1 MITPQEIQEKEF
13 DKAVRG
19 YNAEQVDV
27 FLDEIT
33 TDLEALLA
41 EKAEMQAQLDKAM
54 AKMEEYKSQEGAVI
68 KTLESARAL
77 MKDISAS
84 AEKRAD
90 IIMKNAELDA
100 DQILRTA
107 RDSVE
112 KLKDEEKEL
121 TFRVSSLKNR
131 FRNILQTELDRF
143 EKVDLDIFGTM
154 LQDSKATVVTP
165 AQQQS
170 AQAEF
175 DSLTKVDLKPIFD
188 KNTADDLAETKV
200 IKKEE

>member
-19 YNAEQVDV
+19 YNAEQVDT
-27 FLDEIT
+27 FLDEMT
-33 TDLEALLA
+33 ADFEALLA
-41 EKAEMQAQLDKAM
+41 DKAAVEEELAAAN
-54 AKMEEYKSQEGAVI
+54 AKLDEYKAQEGAVI

-77 MKDISAS
+77 MNDISAS

-100 DQILRTA
+100 DQMLRTA
-107 RDSVE
+107 KDSVE
-112 KLKDEEKEL
+112 KLREEEKEL
-121 TFRVSSLKNR
+121 KYRVSSLKNR

-143 EKVDLDIFGTM
+143 EKVDLDIFGAI
-154 LQDSKATVVTP
+154 LGESALSAEKA
-165 AQQQS
+165 ASASS

-175 DSLTKVDLKPIFD
+175 DRLTKVDMEPVID
-188 KNTADDLAETKV
+188 TAADPDATRI
-200 IKKEE
+200 IKREE

>member
-41 EKAEMQAQLDKAM
+41 EKAEMQAQLDKAT

>member
-19 YNAEQVDV
+19 YNAEQVDL
-27 FLDEIT
+27 FLDELT
-33 TDLEALLA
+33 TDLEALIA
-41 EKAEMQAQLDKAM
+41 EKDELAAKLEKAN

-77 MKDISAS
+77 MNDISAS

-100 DQILRTA
+100 DQLLRTA

-121 TFRVSSLKNR
+121 SYRVSSLKNR

-154 LQDSKATVVTP
+154 LQDSKATVVGSAPEST
-165 AQQQS
+165 

-175 DSLTKVDLKPIFD
+175 DSLTKVDLKPLDQIFED
-188 KNTADDLAETKV
+188 PSSTKV

>member
-19 YNAEQVDV
+19 YNAEQVDE

-41 EKAEMQAQLDKAM
+41 EKEEMTAQIEAAK

-100 DQILRTA
+100 DQLLRTA

-121 TFRVSSLKNR
+121 SYRVSSLKNR

-143 EKVDLDIFGTM
+143 DKVDLDIFGTM
-154 LQDSKATVVTP
+154 LQENAEPAVKATASSV
-165 AQQQS
+165 
-170 AQAEF
+170 QAEF
-175 DSLTKVDLKPIFD
+175 DRLTKVDLKPVKD
-188 KNTADDLAETKV
+188 AEADLSETKI
-200 IKKEE
+200 IKKDE

>member
-19 YNAEQVDV
+19 YNAEQVDL
-27 FLDEIT
+27 FLDELT
-33 TDLEALLA
+33 TDLEALIA
-41 EKAEMQAQLDKAM
+41 EKDELAAKLEKAN

-77 MKDISAS
+77 MNDISAS

-100 DQILRTA
+100 DQLLRSA

-121 TFRVSSLKNR
+121 SYRVSSLKNR
-131 FRNILQTELDRF
+131 LKNILQTELDRF

-154 LQDSKATVVTP
+154 LQDSKATVVGSAPVST
-165 AQQQS
+165 

-175 DSLTKVDLKPIFD
+175 DSLTKVDLKPLDQIFED
-188 KNTADDLAETKV
+188 SGNTKV

>member
-41 EKAEMQAQLDKAM
+41 EKAEMQAQLDKAT

-175 DSLTKVDLKPIFD
+175 DSLTKVDLKPDFD
-188 KNTADDLAETKV
+188 KNTADDLTETKV

>member
-41 EKAEMQAQLDKAM
+41 EKAEMQAQLDKAT

-154 LQDSKATVVTP
+154 LQDSKDTVVTP

>member
-19 YNAEQVDV
+19 YNAEQVDI

-33 TDLEALLA
+33 TDLETLLA
-41 EKAEMQAQLDKAM
+41 EKEELVSQLEAAK

-77 MKDISAS
+77 MNDISAS

-100 DQILRTA
+100 DQMLRTA
-107 RDSVE
+107 RDNVE

-121 TFRVSSLKNR
+121 TYRVSSLKNR
-131 FRNILQTELDRF
+131 FKNILQTELDRF
-143 EKVDLDIFGTM
+143 DKVDLDIFGSI
-154 LQDSKATVVTP
+154 LSDSSATVVSKAPVST
-165 AQQQS
+165 

-175 DSLTKVDLKPIFD
+175 DSLTRVDMEPVE
-188 KNTADDLAETKV
+188 NTAEDPAQTKI
-200 IKKEE
+200 IKKDE

>member
-41 EKAEMQAQLDKAM
+41 ENEDLKAQLEKSKV
-54 AKMEEYKSQEGAVI
+54 KMEEYKSQEGAVI

-77 MKDISAS
+77 MNDISAS

-100 DQILRTA
+100 DQLLRTA

-121 TFRVSSLKNR
+121 SYRVSSLKNR
-131 FRNILQTELDRF
+131 FKNILQTELDRF
-143 EKVDLDIFGTM
+143 DKVDLDIFGSI
-154 LQDSKATVVTP
+154 LSDNKATVVGAAPVST
-165 AQQQS
+165 

-175 DSLTKVDLKPIFD
+175 DSLTKVDLKPLD
-188 KNTADDLAETKV
+188 KISEDPGSTKV

>member
-41 EKAEMQAQLDKAM
+41 ENEDLKAQLEKSKV
-54 AKMEEYKSQEGAVI
+54 KMEEYKSQEGAVI

-77 MKDISAS
+77 MNDISAS

-100 DQILRTA
+100 DQLLRTA

-121 TFRVSSLKNR
+121 SYRVSSLKNR
-131 FRNILQTELDRF
+131 FKNILQTELDRF
-143 EKVDLDIFGTM
+143 DKVDLDIFGSI
-154 LQDSKATVVTP
+154 LSDNKATVVGAAPIST
-165 AQQQS
+165 

-175 DSLTKVDLKPIFD
+175 DSLTKVDLKPLD
-188 KNTADDLAETKV
+188 KISEDPGSTKV

>member
-1 MITPQEIQEKEF
+1 M
-13 DKAVRG
+13 
-19 YNAEQVDV
+19 
-27 FLDEIT
+27 
-33 TDLEALLA
+33 
-41 EKAEMQAQLDKAM
+41 
-54 AKMEEYKSQEGAVI
+54 
-68 KTLESARAL
+68 
-77 MKDISAS
+77 
-84 AEKRAD
+84 
-90 IIMKNAELDA
+90 
-100 DQILRTA
+100 
-107 RDSVE
+107 
-112 KLKDEEKEL
+112 
-121 TFRVSSLKNR
+121 NR